1 MKWQLQWKIRV
12 PWGTLALTSRGHPD
26 GEPVFCVHGR
36 QDSSSVFGPLVDL
49 MPNMNHYVCLDM
61 PGNGLSDGFPPGPK
75 LMRFHFLMAMEL
87 AIAHLGWDHFIFIG
101 HSMGCEQGLFFN
113 AIHPN
118 RITKMVLLDAN
129 PTLMRMQVED
139 PAEYQRAFFDNYYE
153 HFHRENFERK
163 THTRVSAMRSLA
175 RARDLN
181 DSQCADL
188 LQRNFHSKSEAAQWH
203 PIEKWHPNEAIAPRV
218 MLILNDKDRITDII
232 KEFTKEEQRIAKL
245 TGVKPNQADRGKRL
259 TEYIVR
265 NQLGVV
271 DNSRPKTQMNEEA
284 FREIMENED
293 YGYLSW
299 DNRLKNLAPTNY
311 GNEYYFE
318 IFKNIPPTLLVH
330 ASDGA
335 KNIPRDNNWRE
346 GAKQLLDKMAS
357 LENFHRVNVEGLHDV
372 HYTHP
377 EKVAPHVIKFLE
389 NKVNSKL

>member
-163 THTRVSAMRSLA
+163 THTRISAMRSLA

-188 LQRNFHSKSEAAQWH
+188 LQRNFHTKSEAAQWH

-232 KEFTKEEQRIAKL
+232 KAFTKEEQRIAKL

-271 DNSRPKTQMNEEA
+271 DNSPPKSQINEEA

-293 YGYLSW
+293 LGCEPDDMYHGRPVKGWLW
-299 DNRLKNLAPTNY
+299 
-311 GNEYYFE
+311 F
-318 IFKNIPPTLLVH
+318 
-330 ASDGA
+330 
-335 KNIPRDNNWRE
+335 RDR
-346 GAKQLLDKMAS
+346 
-357 LENFHRVNVEGLHDV
+357 
-372 HYTHP
+372 
-377 EKVAPHVIKFLE
+377 
-389 NKVNSKL
+389 

>member
-1 MKWQLQWKIRV
+1 MVKKGFIEFHKTRL
-12 PWGTLALTSRGHPD
+12 LTYTKKSP
-26 GEPVFCVHGR
+26 
-36 QDSSSVFGPLVDL
+36 
-49 MPNMNHYVCLDM
+49 Y
-61 PGNGLSDGFPPGPK
+61 GPK

-188 LQRNFHSKSEAAQWH
+188 LQRNFHTKSEAAQWH

-259 TEYIVR
+259 TEYIGIADGVPLMAIAH
-265 NQLGVV
+265 LGHSMGCEQSLFF
-271 DNSRPKTQMNEEA
+271 NAIHP
-284 FREIMENED
+284 
-293 YGYLSW
+293 
-299 DNRLKNLAPTNY
+299 NRITKMVLLDAN
-311 GNEYYFE
+311 
-318 IFKNIPPTLLVH
+318 PTLMRMQVEDP
-330 ASDGA
+330 AEYQRA
-335 KNIPRDNNWRE
+335 FFDNYYEHFHR
-346 GAKQLLDKMAS
+346 
-357 LENFHRVNVEGLHDV
+357 ENFERKTHTRVSAMRSLARARDLNDSQCADLLQRNFHTKSEAAQW
-372 HYTHP
+372 HP
-377 EKVAPHVIKFLE
+377 IEKWHPNEAIAPRVMLILNDKDRITDIIKEFTKE
-389 NKVNSKL
+389 EQRIAKLTGVKPNQADRGKRLTEYIRK